1 MKNIKYPDPHRL
13 ARDEIRLIKISS
25 GEWSDPISCE
35 LVRDSLSSVRPYHAL
50 SYVWGS
56 AQITRPIFLDGQPW
70 NATVN
75 LESALRHL
83 RLQLLPTYLWVDALC
98 INQIDDG
105 ERTHQVDLMGTIY
118 RSCKGVLVYLGDG
131 VGRHRRRRM
140 ARATQGDP
148 PPIISFS
155 LDQEKL
161 PIRCTSAEGT
171 EDVDKAYLDTLQVF
185 KFIRQLSDAGHI
197 DHSDYIMQRNG
208 LELFE
213 SLRQLTHAPFTP
225 WWTRV
230 WVVQEVVLPPEVTLI
245 CGSISASWGLFS
257 RAVRQYNYH
266 TQSCCSIVTHTL
278 PRDCLKVLSSFSKK
292 IEDLEEMRCIM
303 SGTVTQHMDG
313 TMILPTSRSDGQIS
327 LLSLLRRFKSRKA
340 SDPRDKVYALLSLVK
355 DDGNAYKAMNP
366 DYSLTEV
373 QVFQLATLHSI
384 YSSSSLSVLHG
395 DISRKFRQDL
405 PSWVPDWE
413 ASDYFF
419 DNYRLDSTNLYD
431 SCSQYEINDTTV
443 TSGNG
448 ILYVD
453 CKIVDEVE
461 FVGDIMFSED
471 PGTVPTTLRDW
482 CNLVDMHELSEEGL
496 GAQHR
501 QLKKIFWRT
510 ICADLVY
517 QSNTICRV
525 RPEDESS
532 FACWLLLSTL
542 SPLGPND
549 EKYLN
554 ETQIYDLL
562 QHRSTQT
569 GIGWGESYL
578 SENACMGRFVI
589 FLRTAVSNQDNKL
602 AGLVFG
608 RVTSIISDYV
618 NDVEDVLF
626 ASNAELNTGEE
637 FDEATRL
644 TRAEAIIYGTLGY
657 RELLKKEREIYRA
670 AKCLEEKFSSRP
682 KDRAVSGN
690 VDVEPNFHKIVQ
702 EKRTQAWNQMA
713 WNSFLDRI
721 LSQAREKNVPKFS
734 RMNLSYQI
742 SRMDRSIVSATKS
755 RRLFITKGR
764 NIGLGPA
771 STKQGD
777 RLCLL
782 KGGRTPFILRHSTSK
797 SGFELIGDCYADGLM
812 NAETLDQRVLEMHK
826 TRLRPSI
833 EGIRTWQTTDDI
845 PQWIWE
851 KAYVANP
858 IPIWQK
864 ISLV

>member
-278 PRDCLKVLSSFSKK
+278 PRDCLKVLNSFSKK

-355 DDGNAYKAMNP
+355 DDDNAYKAMNP
-366 DYSLTEV
+366 DYSLTE
-373 QVFQLATLHSI
+373 
-384 YSSSSLSVLHG
+384 
-395 DISRKFRQDL
+395 
-405 PSWVPDWE
+405 
-413 ASDYFF
+413 
-419 DNYRLDSTNLYD
+419 
-431 SCSQYEINDTTV
+431 YEINDTTV

-542 SPLGPND
+542 SPFGPND

-578 SENACMGRFVI
+578 SENACMGR
-589 FLRTAVSNQDNKL
+589 
-602 AGLVFG
+602 
-608 RVTSIISDYV
+608 DYV